1 MSTSKRPE
9 DALFI
14 GNTAG
19 EEESKLKAAFELNP
33 GALSITTFDEG
44 VFLEVNENFS
54 LISGYETNEIIGRNA
69 FEIGFW
75 KNPQDGLRLRKLL
88 EKENTVRNF
97 EFETSRKNGE
107 SAWILLS
114 GTLIN
119 YGGKQCI
126 FAQSID
132 ITEKIVQEK
141 AIKAKTEELDRFFTT
156 ALDLL
161 CIADTDGYFIR
172 LNPMWSEVLGYTL
185 SELEGKRFLDL
196 VHPDDIPSTMD
207 AIKELDSGKNV
218 LSFSNRYRAKDGSWR
233 WLEWRSFPYGNKLI
247 YAAARD
253 VTKRIMTEKALRQSE
268 EKYRIISEN
277 TGDVIWVL
285 DPVSAKFTYVSPSV
299 ERLRGLTPEEVI
311 AQPLENA
318 LTPESLTRL
327 VKELPGAI
335 LAVESGDEKARV
347 RFDYVDQPH
356 KNGSIVNTE
365 VVTTFLTGDDG
376 KVSHILGVSRDITE
390 RKTNEE
396 NLREVQKLE
405 SLGVLAGGIAHDF
418 NNLLMV
424 ILGNIDMSL
433 MSLPANSPVVK
444 NLRAA
449 EKACQN
455 AADLTKQ
462 MLAYA
467 GKGQFFLQEISFEN
481 IISEIDMV
489 MSVSISRKISL
500 KYDID
505 KAVPTIIA
513 DPGQMKQIIMNLVM
527 NASEA
532 IGDKQ
537 GDITVSVGRYEHMAN
552 ASKKGTVFLEKNLI
566 PGSYALIEVADTGEG
581 INEES
586 ISKIFDPFFTTRFTG
601 RGLGLAAVMGIVRS
615 LKGSVSVESRTGN
628 GSVLTLYIPAATGRN
643 AFIEPGKEILRK
655 TVLLV
660 DDEEDVVRLGSQMLE
675 NLGCNA
681 LAARNGAE
689 ALDIIRKHESDNTN
703 RISLI
708 LLDIGMPIMNG
719 EELYEELMKMGCD
732 IPIFISSGYG
742 ETDIE
747 ERFRDRKVAGMLHK
761 PYKLEALKKVL
772 EETSII

>member
-1 MSTSKRPE
+1 MATSKQHE

-14 GNTAG
+14 GDAAS
-19 EEESKLKAAFELNP
+19 EEKSKLKAAFELNP
-33 GALSITTFDEG
+33 GALSISTFEEG
-44 VFLEVNENFS
+44 VFIEVNENFS
-54 LISGYETNEIIGRNA
+54 RISGYETTEIIGRSA
-69 FEIGFW
+69 FDIGFW
-75 KNPQDGLRLRKLL
+75 NNPQDGLRLRKLL
-88 EKENTVRNF
+88 ETEKMVRNF
-97 EFETSRKNGE
+97 EFETRRKNGE

-119 YGGKQCI
+119 YGGRRCI
-126 FAQSID
+126 FAQSMD
-132 ITEKIVQEK
+132 ITEKIITER
-141 AIKAKTEELDRFFTT
+141 AIKAKTEELDRFFTS

-172 LNPMWSEVLGYTL
+172 LNPMWSEVLGYPL
-185 SELEGKRFLDL
+185 AELQGKQFLDL
-196 VHPDDIPSTMD
+196 VHPDDIPSTIK
-207 AIKELDSGKNV
+207 AIKELDSGTSVIN
-218 LSFSNRYRAKDGSWR
+218 FSNRYRASDGSWR

-253 VTKRIMTEKALRQSE
+253 VTERILAEKALKQSE

-299 ERLRGLTPEEVI
+299 ERLRGFTPEEI
-311 AQPLENA
+311 MAQPLENA
-318 LTPESLTRL
+318 LTPESFTKLAN
-327 VKELPGAI
+327 ELPSAI

-376 KVSHILGVSRDITE
+376 KVSHIVGVSRDITE
-390 RKTNEE
+390 RKNNED

-433 MSLPANSPVVK
+433 MSLPSNSPVVK

-449 EKACQN
+449 EKACQG

-489 MSVSISRKISL
+489 MSISISRKISL
-500 KYDID
+500 KYKID
-505 KAVPTIIA
+505 KAVPGIIA

-537 GDITVSVGRYEHMAN
+537 GDITVSIGRYDPA
-552 ASKKGTVFLEKNLI
+552 ADSSKKGTVFLEKNLI
-566 PGSYALIEVADTGEG
+566 PGSYASIEVADTGEG
-581 INEES
+581 IDDES
-586 ISKIFDPFFTTRFTG
+586 ISKIFDPFYTTRFTG

-615 LKGSVSVESRTGN
+615 LKGAVRVESRAGE
-628 GSVLTLYIPAATGRN
+628 GSVFTLYLPASADRKPLLKTGDN
-643 AFIEPGKEILRK
+643 VLRK
-655 TVLLV
+655 TVLIV

-675 NLGCNA
+675 NLGCTV
-681 LAARNGAE
+681 LGARNGAE
-689 ALDIIRKHESDNTN
+689 ALDIIRNHEADGTR

-708 LLDIGMPIMNG
+708 LLDIGMPVMNG

-742 ETDIE
+742 EMDIE
-747 ERFRDRKVAGMLHK
+747 ERFRGRKVAGMLHK
-761 PYKLEALKKVL
+761 PYKLEALKKIL
-772 EETSII
+772 EETLII